1 MAGKD
6 VAVPTR
12 GCQLEQLMLT
22 WSIEDELLREK
33 VRPIPT
39 TFPDVPSYL
48 SAFRWPLLE
57 ECRVGL
63 KCGLEQLPAAAST
76 RIVVQAVQKGGDR
89 WAARADGCGEV
100 ERDDWQRQFV
110 SYSGDDDY
118 CQGEVHGRS
127 VHGSAL
133 DEIAPPWRMVPHGQ
147 PIGRC
152 KWQLGGAARE
162 AHSTAACSE
171 RKRFRYVH
179 FGVQQQQQQQ
189 AAGAA
194 GAAARLQWGG
204 AARLRLKPTDVVL
217 LSTVAPSAPTDL
229 LCPRVLYRLAVLL
242 AERNSSG
249 EDGDSDRCF
258 RARICTPED
267 SPVYQGLVGVVD
279 GGECAGGASWYV
291 TLVGSLATP

>member
-1 MAGKD
+1 MPCHPHHAQ
-6 VAVPTR
+6 AP
-12 GCQLEQLMLT
+12 L
-22 WSIEDELLREK
+22 S
-33 VRPIPT
+33 
-39 TFPDVPSYL
+39 FHYL
-48 SAFRWPLLE
+48 FRSHPVC
-57 ECRVGL
+57 CRYGPYQPPFRIYPRTCVL
-63 KCGLEQLPAAAST
+63 AAAST

-110 SYSGDDDY
+110 SYSGDDNY

-127 VHGSAL
+127 VHSSAL

-179 FGVQQQQQQQ
+179 FGVQQQQQ

-242 AERNSSG
+242 AERNASG

-258 RARICTPED
+258 QTRICTPED

-279 GGECAGGASWYV
+279 GGECAGGASWGARKGWCKHNGGGGGEQV
-291 TLVGSLATP
+291 EAEDV